1 MNQRRK
7 TISRVVAV
15 LAVLVS
21 IAAFSA
27 NPAYAQFP
35 GAGPTVTQQYATGST
50 PSLTVPAST
59 DEYTVVLGFN
69 AICTV
74 PAAPA
79 SLPLVQASVTTGDS
93 TRTWPILGSISGS
106 SIAYSSSVPGVLPP
120 GTSVAIATVDPGFV
134 SGAVCENTVTLE
146 TGSYTQMEYE
156 TTLRRQTAD
165 AGLNFW
171 FQAANGSSPSLVA
184 VLSAEQASVISRV
197 DAVCTASTSLS
208 NTLLQITLTSGSSIV
223 TYAVPGALPSPNVL
237 VWKGGLFSNA
247 LPAGGNVSV
256 SLVAPIAGAQC
267 SIGIAGVMGAASQ
280 IQQFLLSRTGAPGTD
295 TVLERPTAP
304 PNLAA
309 FAGTGPGKTHSF
321 TLSASQPA
329 FLYDLTGFCTA
340 PSPGFTSNQLAVVS
354 IVSGGV
360 TTYFPI
366 LLQKF
371 GSEAVFF
378 DLGSL
383 PVLIDAGTTV
393 TLTASS
399 ALPAS
404 TQCFDAAIGLTAAS
418 NVIGGAISNNY

>member
-7 TISRVVAV
+7 TISSVFAV

-21 IAAFSA
+21 TGAFSA
-27 NPAYAQFP
+27 NLAYAQFP
-35 GAGPTVTQQYATGST
+35 GVGPTVTQQYATGSA
-50 PSLTVPAST
+50 PSLTIAPST
-59 DEYTVVLGFN
+59 DEYTVIPAFN
-69 AICTV
+69 TICTV

-79 SLPLVQASVTTGDS
+79 SLPLVQASVTTGAT
-93 TRTWPILGSISGS
+93 TRTWPILGSISGT
-106 SIAYSSSVPGVLPP
+106 SIAYSSSIPGVLPP
-120 GTSVAIATVDPGFV
+120 GTGVVISTVDPGFV
-134 SGAVCENTVTLE
+134 SGASCENTATLE
-146 TGSYTQMEYE
+146 TGSYIQMEYE

-184 VLSAEQASVISRV
+184 VLSAEQASVITRI

-208 NTLLQITLTSGSSIV
+208 NTLLQVTLTSGSSVV
-223 TYAVPGALPSPNVL
+223 TYAVPGDLPSPNVL
-237 VWKGGLFSNA
+237 AWKGGLFPNA

-267 SIGIAGVMGAASQ
+267 SIGIAGVMGAANQ

-304 PNLAA
+304 PNLSA
-309 FAGTGPGKTHSF
+309 FAGNGPGKTHSF
-321 TLSASQPA
+321 TFSASQPA

-340 PSPGFTSNQLAVVS
+340 PSPGFTGNQLAVVS
-354 IVSGGV
+354 IISGGV

-383 PVLIDAGTTV
+383 PILIDAGTLV
-393 TLTASS
+393 TLNASS

-418 NVIGGAISNNY
+418 GIIGGTISNNY